1 MQRGLNK
8 SIDVVDVRF
17 LVQIW
22 RDSTMHAKV
31 VSIYVSSY
39 WQGIKRLNEKLVDLL
54 FELLKDFQPKS
65 KVFRHRTTFVIAS
78 DHDDALGI
86 VQLYEVSKLGL
97 TLRQ

>member
-1 MQRGLNK
+1 VQRGFNK

-17 LVQIW
+17 LVQVW
-22 RDSTMHAKV
+22 RDSSMHAKV
-31 VSIYVSSY
+31 VSVYVSGD
-39 WQGIKRLNEKLVDLL
+39 WQRIKRLNEKLVDLL
-54 FELLKDFQPKS
+54 FELLKDFQSKS

-86 VQLYEVSKLGL
+86 VQLYEVRKLGH